1 MPSIAYD
8 RAVSDVRQN
17 PAVTLLSLALL
28 SPAEILL
35 SQTPL
40 DCALAISAAPL
51 LLFAIHCVHLVCSPL
66 RLFFFPP
73 FSCRL
78 FSRNASLSY
87 CRLREA
93 HTTRPPSVLLEPL
106 QRHSSRL
113 RSLQVR
119 LSRVGTRH
127 VLSYTILFVLL
138 GRRITCGGGKSCSV
152 ASRRGREFL
161 LAHC

>member
-1 MPSIAYD
+1 MYRMPSAADD

-35 SQTPL
+35 SQAPL
-40 DCALAISAAPL
+40 DCALLFLLCCCCYLLSISSSWSTLSLDP
-51 LLFAIHCVHLVCSPL
+51 FS
-66 RLFFFPP
+66 FPP

-106 QRHSSRL
+106 QRHVSSAQ
-113 RSLQVR
+113 SPSEALQ
-119 LSRVGTRH
+119 SWSQTRP
-127 VLSYTILFVLL
+127 LTYN
-138 GRRITCGGGKSCSV
+138 TCRPPRTP
-152 ASRRGREFL
+152 A
-161 LAHC
+161 